1 MKGLWAFAMAAFAPG
16 AALACA
22 LELILAVDVSGSIN
36 VEEFALQTE
45 GTAAAFEDP
54 ELAEAIIHQKGGVW
68 ATYTQWSGASR
79 QRQVTGWHHLTDP
92 ASMADFATAIR
103 RGGREWRN
111 YSTAIGEALYHAMK
125 TGETVPERCKRR
137 VVDVSGDG
145 VSNEGRPPREM
156 ALTLAALGYTVN
168 ALVIRGDSPDPV
180 KYYRQHVLAGPGAFM
195 EIAEDFADYPRA
207 IRKKLLREVE
217 SQALL
222 SRLEQGGLQTHPTQH
237 GARGDNLLRIEKYL
251 SLP

>member
-1 MKGLWAFAMAAFAPG
+1 MRLAWGFLLAALSPG

-36 VEEFALQTE
+36 VDEFALQTE
-45 GTAAAFEDP
+45 GTASAFEDP
-54 ELAEAIIHQKGGVW
+54 QLAEAIINQPGGVW
-68 ATYTQWSGASR
+68 VTYTQWSGATR

-92 ASMADFATAIR
+92 GSMAEFATAIR
-103 RGGREWRN
+103 RGGRVWRN
-111 YSTAIGEALYHAMK
+111 YSTAIGEALFHVMK
-125 TGETVPERCKRR
+125 VGETAPARCKRR

-145 VSNEGRPPREM
+145 VSNEGRAPMSM
-156 ALTLAALGYTVN
+156 ARTLEGLGYTIN

-180 KYYRQHVLAGPGAFM
+180 RYYRNNVLAGPGAFM
-195 EIAEDFADYPRA
+195 EVAEDFADYPRA

-222 SRLEQGGLQTHPTQH
+222 SDAGGAPTETLQ
-237 GARGDNLLRIEKYL
+237 
-251 SLP
+251 